1 MNKLKGFR
9 DWKKWFQCA
18 AVRSIKTFAQTV
30 VAMLPASAMI
40 SQVDWQVVLG
50 TAALSAIASIAT
62 SLAGLPEEE
71 IT

>member
-1 MNKLKGFR
+1 MSQLKGLR
-9 DWKKWFQCA
+9 NWKKWFQCA

-40 SQVDWQVVLG
+40 TEINWQVILG
-50 TAALSAIASIAT
+50 TAALSAVASIAT

-71 IT
+71 L